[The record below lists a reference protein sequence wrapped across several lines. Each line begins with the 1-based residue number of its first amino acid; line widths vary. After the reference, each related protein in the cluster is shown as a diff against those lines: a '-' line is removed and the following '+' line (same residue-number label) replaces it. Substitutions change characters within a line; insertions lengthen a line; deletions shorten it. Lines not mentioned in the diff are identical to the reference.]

1 MNRRLFL
8 AQLSV
13 LGPVAVASR
22 RRAFQAA
29 SGLDRTR
36 LAALAEAVLPS
47 ELGAAGFGA
56 AADGFSRW
64 LAGYRPGAEL
74 LHGYGSGEIQRAPPS
89 PAVRWAAQL
98 RALGP
103 GFGSASVAARRV
115 QVESALEGE
124 RGPGLG
130 APIEAKHVAVGLLA
144 WWAGSPGATDLCYR
158 ARIGKLSCRPLA
170 ENGVRPA
177 RLG

>member
-1 MNRRLFL
+1 MNRRYFL
-8 AQLSV
+8 AQLAV

-29 SGLDRTR
+29 SGLDRGR
-36 LAALAEAVLPS
+36 LTALAEVVLPS
-47 ELGAAGFGA
+47 ELGPAGVA
-56 AADGFSRW
+56 AAVDGFSRW

-98 RALGP
+98 RSLG
-103 GFGSASVAARRV
+103 AAFTSRSLETRRA
-115 QVESALEGE
+115 EITTALEGE

-130 APIEAKHVAVGLLA
+130 APVEARHVALGLLA
-144 WWAGSPGATDLCYR
+144 WWAGTPGATDLCYR
-158 ARIGKLSCRPLA
+158 ARIGKLGCRPLA

-177 RLG
+177 RLA